1 MEEEEALARR
11 AGEGREAED
20 QVDQVDQAQAQADRV
35 VGLLAAA
42 DTADTT
48 IEGIGEVSSFSFR
61 TIAWLEAFVVFFP
74 FCLASVS
81 CLVLVHSSMVPLF
94 LSRRRRGK
102 KNRKPTSHHVLFVSS
117 QLSHKIF

>member
-11 AGEGREAED
+11 AGEGREAE
-20 QVDQVDQAQAQADRV
+20 DQVDQAQAQADRV

-48 IEGIGEVSSFSFR
+48 IEGIGEVSSFSFG
-61 TIAWLEAFVVFFP
+61 TIVWLEAFVVFFP

>member
-48 IEGIGEVSSFSFR
+48 IEGIGEVSSFSFG
-61 TIAWLEAFVVFFP
+61 TIVWLEAFVVFFSP
-74 FCLASVS
+74 FALPAYLAWCWCTV
-81 CLVLVHSSMVPLF
+81 VWF
-94 LSRRRRGK
+94 LSFC
-102 KNRKPTSHHVLFVSS
+102 HVVGEEE
-117 QLSHKIF
+117 K